1 MTYTEQRLAKIAEH
15 IYTLRSM
22 ARGAGGSQTNP
33 KILVGEAQQ
42 VSESRFA
49 AEREALLRAF
59 RNIGHEVAALP
70 GSFRD
75 NHPEVPWSTMAAWA
89 DDSQFPDS
97 SFSLSR
103 FQQWLQVVVTAKAS
117 IIRHTGAETEI
128 HQAVMAQN
136 DRRTDALA
144 KQWRNTQAAPHIF
157 LWVTVVIIGAW
168 FSTLSLLDAVPTV
181 IESSLLAILALSC
194 ITMIRAARP
203 TQPTLFQFFISEP
216 ARFHT
221 FAELYDKA
229 LEYHVYNVRNLKLE
243 IASGSG
249 RWKRREQQW
258 ALAAIFFIAA
268 AIAARICSIP

>member
-22 ARGAGGSQTNP
+22 ARGAGVSQANS

-42 VSESRFA
+42 VSESRFE
-49 AEREALLRAF
+49 AERKALLRAF
-59 RNIGHEVAALP
+59 RDIGCEVAALP
-70 GSFRD
+70 DSFRD
-75 NHPEVPWSTMAAWA
+75 NHPEVPWSAMAAWA

-103 FQQWLQVVVTAKAS
+103 FQQWLQVAITAKAA
-117 IIRHTGAETEI
+117 IIHHTGAETKI
-128 HQAVMAQN
+128 QQAVMAQN

-144 KQWRNTQAAPHIF
+144 RQWRNTQAAPHIF
-157 LWVTVVIIGAW
+157 LWVAVVIIGAW
-168 FSTLSLLDAVPTV
+168 FSTLSLLDAVPTA

-229 LEYHVYNVRNLKLE
+229 LEYHGYNVRNLKLE

-249 RWKRREQQW
+249 RWKRRELQW
-258 ALAAIFFIAA
+258 ALATIFFIAA

>member
-1 MTYTEQRLAKIAEH
+1 MTYTERRLAEIAEH
-15 IYTLRSM
+15 IYTLRRM
-22 ARGAGGSQTNP
+22 ARVGGGSQISP
-33 KILVGEAQQ
+33 EILVGEDQQ
-42 VSESRFA
+42 IPQHWFE
-49 AEREALLRAF
+49 AEREALLRVF

-70 GSFRD
+70 DSFRD

-97 SFSLSR
+97 SFSPPL
-103 FQQWLQVVVTAKAS
+103 FQQWLQVAVTAEAA
-117 IIRHTGAETEI
+117 ILRHTGAETEI
-128 HQAVMAQN
+128 QQAVIVQN

-144 KQWRNTQAAPHIF
+144 KQWRNAQATPHIF

-168 FSTLSLLDAVPTV
+168 FSALSLLDTVPTI

-203 TQPTLFQFFISEP
+203 TQPTLFQFFISES
-216 ARFHT
+216 ARFHN

-249 RWKRREQQW
+249 RWKRTEQQW

-268 AIAARICSIP
+268 AIAARIFPIP

>member
-22 ARGAGGSQTNP
+22 ARGDGVSQANS
-33 KILVGEAQQ
+33 KILVDEAQQ
-42 VSESRFA
+42 VSESRFE

-59 RNIGHEVAALP
+59 RDIGCEVVALP
-70 GSFRD
+70 DSFRD
-75 NHPEVPWSTMAAWA
+75 NHPEVPWSAMAAWA

-103 FQQWLQVVVTAKAS
+103 CQQWLQVAITAKAA
-117 IIRHTGAETEI
+117 IIRHTGAETKI
-128 HQAVMAQN
+128 QQAVMAQN

-144 KQWRNTQAAPHIF
+144 RQWRNTQAAPHIF

-168 FSTLSLLDAVPTV
+168 FSTLSLLDAVPTA

-268 AIAARICSIP
+268 TIAARICSIP

>member
-15 IYTLRSM
+15 IYTLRRM
-22 ARGAGGSQTNP
+22 ARAGRSSQINP
-33 KILVGEAQQ
+33 EILVGEAQQ
-42 VSESRFA
+42 ISQHWFES
-49 AEREALLRAF
+49 EREALLRAF

-70 GSFRD
+70 DSFCD

-97 SFSLSR
+97 SFNPSL
-103 FQQWLQVVVTAKAS
+103 FQQWLQVAITAEAAV
-117 IIRHTGAETEI
+117 IRHTGAETRI
-128 HQAVMAQN
+128 QQAVMAQN
-136 DRRTDALA
+136 DRRTDALTE
-144 KQWRNTQAAPHIF
+144 QWRNIQATPHIF

-168 FSTLSLLDAVPTV
+168 FSALSLLDAVPTI

-216 ARFHT
+216 ARFRT

-243 IASGSG
+243 IASSSG

-258 ALAAIFFIAA
+258 ALAAILFMAA